1 MEESQKDYA
10 KWKKPGT
17 KAIYMLDSFI
27 GLSGKGKTVAA
38 KSDQWLLG
46 ARVSEENLLQKRIR
60 KLFGVIEIFYS
71 LISEVLHDCSC
82 L

>member
-10 KWKKPGT
+10 KWKKPDT

-27 GLSGKGKTVAA
+27 RLSGKGKTVGA

-46 ARVSEENLLQKRIR
+46 ARVSENN
-60 KLFGVIEIFYS
+60 
-71 LISEVLHDCSC
+71 
-82 L
+82 